1 MSQIESRGP
10 MAPDVKARWE
20 KSLSAVDPQ
29 LVNVQFAKAE
39 AAAAEENFSGF
50 LRRCIHQSGKT
61 LTTLVEESH
70 VDRDRLSSFLRG
82 EGLLDT
88 AEIDR
93 LLLVLAVDLTPSS
106 SSPR

>member
-1 MSQIESRGP
+1 MNPIESRGP
-10 MAPDVKARWE
+10 MPPDVKARWE
-20 KSLSAVDPQ
+20 KSLSAINEQ
-29 LVNVQFAKAE
+29 TINTQFEKTE

-61 LTTLVEESH
+61 LTTLVGESH
-70 VDRDRLSSFLRG
+70 VDRERLALFLRG

-93 LLLVLAVDLTPSS
+93 LLMVLAVELTPSS
-106 SSPR
+106 SSHS

>member
-1 MSQIESRGP
+1 MSPIESRGP
-10 MAPDVKARWE
+10 MPPDVKARWE
-20 KSLSAVDPQ
+20 KSLAAIDPKAVDQ
-29 LVNVQFAKAE
+29 QFAKAE
-39 AAAAEENFSGF
+39 AAAAEESFSGF

-61 LTTLVEESH
+61 LTILVSESH
-70 VDRDRLSSFLRG
+70 VDRERLALFLRG

-93 LLLVLAVDLTPSS
+93 LLVVLAVELTPST